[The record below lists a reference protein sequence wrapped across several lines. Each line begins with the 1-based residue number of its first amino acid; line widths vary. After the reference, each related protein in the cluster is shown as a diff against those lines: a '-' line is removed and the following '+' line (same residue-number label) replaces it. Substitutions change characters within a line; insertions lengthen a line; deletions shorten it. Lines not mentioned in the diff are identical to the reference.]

1 MFSLW
6 RPLLLSHINYELL
19 IHTPPLLT
27 HALSLSPLSL
37 SYFLTVS
44 VSLHIHHQ
52 WIVLCFHIFFSSFV
66 FVNTRTTYRKFN
78 SAKKNFSNCFIAVVI
93 VVVAIIIAIRYKNKH
108 YISNVYDTSHSEL
121 TIIAKTTKNKDRKIK
136 EKLLLQR
143 ETTTRNI
150 QKILRKKNLYSDV
163 GSNSYRESNI
173 FGILHT

>member
-1 MFSLW
+1 MQKKTFQIAL
-6 RPLLLSHINYELL
+6 LLLSLL
-19 IHTPPLLT
+19 LL
-27 HALSLSPLSL
+27 LLLLP
-37 SYFLTVS
+37 
-44 VSLHIHHQ
+44 
-52 WIVLCFHIFFSSFV
+52 FV
-66 FVNTRTTYRKFN
+66 TKT
-78 SAKKNFSNCFIAVVI
+78 
-93 VVVAIIIAIRYKNKH
+93 KNKH